1 MIGDWGLGCWGSGLE
16 ELGRARA
23 AAWAY
28 AGRSSGLEELVPGGA
43 GCWGR
48 GWFSGLPLKLGG
60 GAMGDDL
67 HWGWISGS
75 EELLLGRVGAL
86 RSSVVEVSGSGC
98 SWEEL
103 NCWDELGLGLW
114 LGEAGSGRNSG
125 EGLGLEEGGGRG
137 FGIGLELR

>member
-1 MIGDWGLGCWGSGLE
+1 MLGLGLGGAGKSSGCGLSLCWE
-16 ELGRARA
+16 ELGLGRACS
-23 AAWAY
+23 
-28 AGRSSGLEELVPGGA
+28 GRSWLLGQGLVLGLAAEAWGGA
-43 GCWGR
+43 V
-48 GWFSGLPLKLGG
+48 
-60 GAMGDDL
+60 GDDL

-125 EGLGLEEGGGRG
+125 EGLGLEEGGGSV
-137 FGIGLELR
+137 LDSS